1 MEQSLHLLQQSQ
13 EIVRINLFQGSL
25 PKQSVNRGY
34 VKAVL
39 TTFYNVRIYQ
49 LEKSVNQSSTIAP
62 EDAEASPLIGTDD
75 PDTVFRRALDQEL
88 EKICS
93 FYQLKELEI
102 YGEVGELMKD
112 EKSYEAETEGQDFDQ
127 LDGATDKNGR
137 PRRGSIFGRL
147 GSRQRRTS
155 TMSAS
160 TIDEG
165 NEGDSDDDADERTAM
180 NGSFIDRRKTQDANT
195 SRISDDLRG
204 SRELPMLKRRMS
216 QAQDDYSDNVMEGL
230 LASGMTLKKRTISLY
245 VSLCELKSFVQLN
258 KTGFSKVCKKYDK
271 TLNRNLKSAYVKD
284 SVTPAYPFKPET
296 IQHIDENIKSVERVY
311 AGIITKGDIGRARR
325 ELRLHLREHVV
336 WERNTVWREM
346 IGIERK
352 AQAANMG
359 LGRTLLGGDNNPS
372 NNRLQGDEPDDAG
385 TKELETPIGRY
396 RCPRWLFSSTF
407 FTLIGILVIFIILL
421 VVPIMKKPEQQ
432 NCLAML
438 VFVSLL
444 WATEVGRPTKGGSAW
459 MIADRY
465 QVIPLFVTALL
476 VPFLTVVL
484 QVVREDEKPHHRL
497 DPKTAT
503 KYIFAAMWTPV
514 IMLLLGGFTIAA
526 ALSKFHIAK
535 MMATFVLSKAG
546 TRPRT
551 VLITNMFVAMILS
564 MWISNVASPVLCFSI
579 IQVNPPHLFQS
590 KDC

>member
-1 MEQSLHLLQQSQ
+1 MEQSLHLLQQPQ
-13 EIVRINLFQGSL
+13 ETVCIDLAQSSL
-25 PKQSVNRGY
+25 PKQSLNKSR
-34 VKAVL
+34 L

-49 LEKSVNQSSTIAP
+49 LEKSVNQSSTLAH

-112 EKSYEAETEGQDFDQ
+112 EQSYEAETEGQDLDQ
-127 LDGATDKNGR
+127 LDGATDKSGR
-137 PRRGSIFGRL
+137 LRRGSLFGRI
-147 GSRQRRTS
+147 SSKQRRS
-155 TMSAS
+155 SVMSAS

-165 NEGDSDDDADERTAM
+165 DEERDSDDEADERTAM
-180 NGSFIDRRKTQDANT
+180 NGSSRARRKPYDANT
-195 SRISDDLRG
+195 NHAHDDLRS
-204 SRELPMLKRRMS
+204 SRELPTSKRRMS
-216 QAQDDYSDNVMEGL
+216 QAQDDYSDNVVEGL
-230 LASGMTLKKRTISLY
+230 LASGMTLKKRTIGLY

-284 SVTPAYPFKPET
+284 SVTPAYPFKQET
-296 IQHIDENIKSVERVY
+296 TQHIDENIKNVERVY
-311 AGIITKGDIGRARR
+311 AGVITKGDIERARR

-359 LGRTLLGGDNNPS
+359 LRRTLLGGDNDQS
-372 NNRLQGDEPDDAG
+372 NNRLQGDEPGDMA
-385 TKELETPIGRY
+385 TKELDTPIGRY

-407 FTLIGILVIFIILL
+407 FMLITILVVFIILL
-421 VVPIMKKPEQQ
+421 VIPIMKKPEQQ

-444 WATEVGRPTKGGSAW
+444 WATEVGRIGKREQAERLLIDPRS
-459 MIADRY
+459 Y
-465 QVIPLFVTALL
+465 LF
-476 VPFLTVVL
+476 
-484 QVVREDEKPHHRL
+484 
-497 DPKTAT
+497 
-503 KYIFAAMWTPV
+503 
-514 IMLLLGGFTIAA
+514 
-526 ALSKFHIAK
+526 S
-535 MMATFVLSKAG
+535 
-546 TRPRT
+546 
-551 VLITNMFVAMILS
+551 
-564 MWISNVASPVLCFSI
+564 
-579 IQVNPPHLFQS
+579 
-590 KDC
+590 